1 MKSQDASHYLGF
13 FDPDNVCLKLV
24 FAEVVI
30 AVFTL
35 GTVCISK
42 NLDFV
47 EGPTLLVLFKGFFN
61 LR

>member
-1 MKSQDASHYLGF
+1 MKSQGASHYLGF

-24 FAEVVI
+24 FTEVVI

-35 GTVCISK
+35 GIVCISK

-47 EGPTLLVLFKGFFN
+47 EKNSAGSFQGIFK